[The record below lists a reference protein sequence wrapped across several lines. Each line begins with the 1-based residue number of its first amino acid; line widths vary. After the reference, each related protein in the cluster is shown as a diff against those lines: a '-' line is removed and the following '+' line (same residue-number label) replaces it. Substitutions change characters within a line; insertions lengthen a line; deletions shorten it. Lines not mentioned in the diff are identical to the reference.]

1 MPIAYKIFNA
11 YGDAV
16 CVVACVIAAYIMLF
30 ISGAIL
36 SLFVPMKPGT
46 HDFDYGDYSMVSRH
60 KGNNDNENKN
70 EEQKQ

>member
-1 MPIAYKIFNA
+1 MI
-11 YGDAV
+11 
-16 CVVACVIAAYIMLF
+16 F
-30 ISGAIL
+30 ISGAII
-36 SLFVPMKPGT
+36 SLFVPMKPDI